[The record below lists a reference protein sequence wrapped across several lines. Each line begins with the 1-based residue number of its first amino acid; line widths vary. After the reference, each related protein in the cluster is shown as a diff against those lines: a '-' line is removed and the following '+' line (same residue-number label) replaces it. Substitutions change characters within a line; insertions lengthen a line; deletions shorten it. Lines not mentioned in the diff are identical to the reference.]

1 MLLLLSTIDF
11 LLFPVYTGGVNRDD
25 NGCNNQCDHYADTI
39 AYENCIK
46 KCSSERFTTN
56 AFANRNKTL
65 IFFTNSDKK
74 VRTKISNNNVYLI
87 LGYPSPP
94 FNISVDTTAIIGN
107 VKFLESTVRWNFES
121 DSGRVGFYL
130 RVTAVEDWCE
140 RDFPGYYTY
149 EIGPVWNE

>member
-1 MLLLLSTIDF
+1 MLLLLSAIDF
-11 LLFPVYTGGVNRDD
+11 LLFPVYTGAVNRDS
-25 NGCNNQCDHYADTI
+25 NECNNQCDHYADT
-39 AYENCIK
+39 AAFENCIK

-56 AFANRNKTL
+56 AFANRME
-65 IFFTNSDKK
+65 
-74 VRTKISNNNVYLI
+74 TKLSNGNLCLI

-107 VKFLESTVRWNFES
+107 VKFLESTVSWNFEP